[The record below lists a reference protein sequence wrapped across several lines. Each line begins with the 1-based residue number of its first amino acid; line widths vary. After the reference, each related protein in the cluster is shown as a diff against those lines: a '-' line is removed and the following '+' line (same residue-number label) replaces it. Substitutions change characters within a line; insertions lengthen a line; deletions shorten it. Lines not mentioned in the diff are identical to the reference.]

1 MIAGCAQAD
10 LSGHAGRNLINEEDI
25 VERYE
30 VVVVGAGPVGLSTA
44 LFLADRGVR
53 VLVVDKGD
61 PLSGP
66 PRANTSMRTLELFR
80 AHGLG
85 PVLDRVG
92 WDGPPPLQSIFKD
105 SAVGAVQHRAG
116 MPERYADR
124 LATCSPVGIRRM
136 MTQYEVQRMA
146 LEELRR
152 RGGQIRFGVEFV
164 GLTADVEDVRAQV
177 VDADTGHEHQV
188 VSSYLVGADGA
199 HSRVRNLLGIDMP
212 DRQVAARLNT
222 AFFRADL
229 RRLLPESATDFC
241 FVRNEQVYCTL
252 LAKSAAG
259 DRWSSHIMDYPGKP
273 AELAQL
279 SPEQTLSLLR
289 AAIGDDTLPIDLIE
303 CNAWEAAFGIASELR
318 HGRVFL
324 AGDAAHVQSS
334 AGGLGMN
341 TGIQDG
347 HNLAWKLAS
356 VLHGRASETLLD
368 SYEPERRAAAK
379 ASLAVSHD
387 MHRGGRAQQDINQL
401 YTQLAADYLRG
412 MMFYR
417 YDSGAVLTDV
427 AAEVDV
433 LGDQAV
439 PGCRLPHRWLTNGG
453 RRLSTL
459 DIVGAQW
466 TLLAGP
472 NGAGW
477 LKAGTDGL
485 DLQVRQ
491 ITADMVGGDSA
502 VFTEMAGTE
511 ADGALLVRPDGFV
524 AWRSRSLPVDPNDAV
539 RFAVGTVLG
548 YT

>member
-1 MIAGCAQAD
+1 MIE
-10 LSGHAGRNLINEEDI
+10 EEDI

-53 VLVVDKGD
+53 VLVLDKRD

-80 AHGLG
+80 ANGLG
-85 PVLDRVG
+85 PVLDRVC
-92 WDGPPPLQSIFKD
+92 WDGPPPLRSMFKD
-105 SAVGAVQHRAG
+105 SAVGAVQNRAG
-116 MPERYADR
+116 MPDRYADR
-124 LATCSPVGIRRM
+124 LAACSPVGIRRM

-152 RGGQIRFGVEFV
+152 LGGQIRFGVEFV
-164 GLTADVEDVRAQV
+164 GLTADAEEVRVQV
-177 VDADTGHEHQV
+177 IDADTGREHQV
-188 VSSYLVGADGA
+188 VSSYLVGADGS
-199 HSRVRNLLGIDMP
+199 HSRVRNLLGIGVP

-259 DRWSSHIMDYPGKP
+259 DHWSSHIMDYPGKP
-273 AELAQL
+273 AELVQL
-279 SPEQTLSLLR
+279 SPEKTLSLLR
-289 AAIGDDTLPIDLIE
+289 AAIGDDTVPIDLIE

-347 HNLAWKLAS
+347 HNLAWKLAT
-356 VLHGRASETLLD
+356 VLHGRADETLLD
-368 SYEPERRAAAK
+368 SYEPERRAAAE
-379 ASLAVSHD
+379 ASLAVSQG
-387 MHRGGRAQQDINQL
+387 MYGGGQAQQDTTQL
-401 YTQLAADYLRG
+401 YARLAADYLRA

-417 YDSGAVLTDV
+417 YDSGAVLTD
-427 AAEVDV
+427 ATAEVDV
-433 LGDQAV
+433 LDDQAV

-453 RRLSTL
+453 RQLSTL
-459 DIVGAQW
+459 DIVGTQW

-477 LKAGTDGL
+477 LTADTDGL

-491 ITADMVGGDSA
+491 ITAAMLDGDSA

-524 AWRSRSLPVDPNDAV
+524 AWRSCSLPVDPSDIVRSAV
-539 RFAVGTVLG
+539 RTLLG